1 MKCQAMRFGQ
11 EQQPLLLVDDFV
23 PETDSLI
30 DYALTQQ
37 DVQQAGGLYPGLRSA
52 APPGFAQWMQ
62 QRLAAVLQPVFGLPA
77 TGLSQLNCFYSLV
90 TTAADQLSLP
100 QRLPHFDRPQQQ
112 ELAAVLYL
120 CGAEHGGTSFYR
132 HRSSGFE
139 YVDQP
144 RLGQYQQQ
152 LSAELQQSPE
162 PKGYINGDTA
172 LYQRVLQIPA
182 RKNRLLLYRCSS
194 LHSGDIPADYAYD
207 ENPWTG
213 RFTITAFWHNQR
225 T

>member
-23 PETDSLI
+23 PEPDSLI

-37 DVQQAGGLYPGLRSA
+37 DVQQAAGLYPGLRSA

-62 QRLAAVLQPVFGLPA
+62 QRLAPVLQPVFGLQA
-77 TGLSQLNCFYSLV
+77 SQLVQLNCFYSLV

-100 QRLPHFDRPQQQ
+100 QRLPHFDRPEQQ

-132 HRSSGFE
+132 QRSTGYE
-139 YVDQP
+139 YVDQS
-144 RLGQYQQQ
+144 RLAQYQQQ
-152 LSAELQQSPE
+152 QRLDLQQYGE
-162 PKGYINGDTA
+162 PQGYICGDTA

-194 LHSGDIPADYAYD
+194 LHSGDISADYRYD

-213 RFTITAFWHNQR
+213 RFTLTAFWS
-225 T
+225 

>member
-23 PETDSLI
+23 PEPDSLI

-37 DVQQAGGLYPGLRSA
+37 DVQQAAGLYPGLRSA

-62 QRLAAVLQPVFGLPA
+62 QRLATVLQPVFDLQPSQ
-77 TGLSQLNCFYSLV
+77 LRQLNCFYSLV
-90 TTAADQLSLP
+90 TTAAEQLSLP
-100 QRLPHFDRPQQQ
+100 QRLPHFDRPVQQ

-139 YVDQP
+139 YVDQQ
-144 RLGQYQQQ
+144 RLGAYQQQ
-152 LSAELQQSPE
+152 LGADVQRVGEPE
-162 PKGYINGDTA
+162 GYICGDT
-172 LYQRVLQIPA
+172 LLFERVLQIPA

-194 LHSGDIPADYAYD
+194 LHSGDISADYRYD
-207 ENPWTG
+207 DNPRTG
-213 RFTITAFWHNQR
+213 RFTLTAFWC
-225 T
+225 